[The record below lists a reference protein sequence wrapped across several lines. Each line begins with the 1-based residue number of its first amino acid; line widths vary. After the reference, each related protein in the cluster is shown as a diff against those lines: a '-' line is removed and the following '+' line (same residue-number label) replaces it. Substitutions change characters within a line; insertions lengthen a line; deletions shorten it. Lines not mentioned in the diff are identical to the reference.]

1 MEYKKDYF
9 IRNARDF
16 KTPLAKYIKE
26 GKDNYVLVPRNG
38 KDEPVIWVSDKEPVI
53 YGGVEDV
60 CRELENNIS
69 NPDEMMYITE
79 YEFIMKYCMSAIEK
93 AIIDKVVSDGENDG
107 VCYTHGLDSK
117 FNGRINMNGC
127 TDILSIYV
135 PMEGKWGVSILCA
148 SEDDK
153 TQLWFSL
160 SDFVGKYD
168 DVVLDILSELFN

>member
-60 CRELENNIS
+60 CSELENNIS

-93 AIIDKVVSDGENDG
+93 AIIDKVVSDGNNDG
-107 VCYTHGLDSK
+107 VCYIHELGDG
-117 FNGRINMNGC
+117 FNGRMNIDGC
-127 TDILSIYV
+127 TDIISLYVGMEKKELSIMCST
-135 PMEGKWGVSILCA
+135 P
-148 SEDDK
+148 DDAM
-153 TQLWFSL
+153 QAWFSL
-160 SDFVGKYD
+160 SELDD

>member
-9 IRNARDF
+9 IRNAKSF

-26 GKDNYVLVPRNG
+26 GKYNYVIVPRNG

-53 YGGVEDV
+53 YVGVEDV
-60 CRELENNIS
+60 CRELENCIS

-93 AIIDKVVSDGENDG
+93 AIIDKMVSDGENDG
-107 VCYTHGLDSK
+107 VCYIHYLGDK
-117 FNGRINMNGC
+117 FDGRINMKGC

-135 PMEGKWGVSILCA
+135 PMEGNRNADILCA

-153 TQLWFSL
+153 VQVWFSL
-160 SDFVGKYD
+160 SELGDE
-168 DVVLDILSELFN
+168 VVLDILSELFN